1 MLETARRWI
10 ETSQRHDGAA
20 AIASYFLLAHRSN
33 RLERIRQE
41 YLFKLLLAVT
51 FRSRTW
57 LTVPSGPRRPDGS
70 GQLGIDDQRHAE
82 LLSELR
88 EIRHQT
94 DSIPKKWE
102 LYLVAYVILGAVGA
116 IFILR
121 DIIVWLFLH

>member
-1 MLETARRWI
+1 LCAYCGDFVVSSSRRGSLN
-10 ETSQRHDGAA
+10 TSDT
-20 AIASYFLLAHRSN
+20 
-33 RLERIRQE
+33 
-41 YLFKLLLAVT
+41 LLLIA
-51 FRSRTW
+51 RI
-57 LTVPSGPRRPDGS
+57 DGS

>member
-1 MLETARRWI
+1 MAERR
-10 ETSQRHDGAA
+10 
-20 AIASYFLLAHRSN
+20 
-33 RLERIRQE
+33 
-41 YLFKLLLAVT
+41 
-51 FRSRTW
+51 
-57 LTVPSGPRRPDGS
+57 GS
-70 GQLGIDDQRHAE
+70 EKDPAGGSRHAE

-102 LYLVAYVILGAVGA
+102 LLVAYVILGAVGA